1 MSGEVPDQP
10 GPGERLASADELAAL
25 LPPPPAGRPLLVAV
39 NGPSS
44 SGKTTLAAL
53 LAAVLPRAAVVHT
66 DDLAW
71 HHGVLSW
78 DGLLVDGVLAPVQEG
93 RAVAFRPPQWEA
105 RGRSGA
111 VQVPAGIS
119 HLLVEGVGVG
129 RATLHEAFDVHLW
142 VETPPA
148 VRRARDAVRLA
159 AGEMSAADYADWMRE
174 EDEHFAT
181 DRPWERADVVVAGDR
196 SRPDGRLRLRPRG

>member
-1 MSGEVPDQP
+1 MTEPPVV
-10 GPGERLASADELAAL
+10 AFTELDLGDLVAWLPAPQGSRPVL
-25 LPPPPAGRPLLVAV
+25 LAV

-44 SGKTTLAAL
+44 SGKSSFSERLAA
-53 LAAVLPRAAVVHT
+53 ALPRAAVVHT

-78 DGLLVDGVLAPVQEG
+78 DGLLVDGVLTSVRTG

-105 RGRSGA
+105 RGRPGA
-111 VQVPAGIS
+111 VEVPAGIS

-129 RATLHEAFDVHLW
+129 RSGLHEAFDVHLW
-142 VETPPA
+142 VETAPEL
-148 VRRARDAVRLA
+148 RRTRDAVRLA
-159 AGEMSAADYADWMRE
+159 AGEMGPEDHAAWMRE
-174 EDEHFAT
+174 EDAHFGA

-196 SRPDGRLRLRPRG
+196 TGADGRLELELRPRG